1 MSFEALSLSDEL
13 LRAVRAASYE
23 TPTPI
28 QTKAIPP
35 ALEGRDV
42 LGCAQTGTGKTA
54 AFVLPTLQRL
64 MARASTSATNKGA
77 RPIRMLVLTPTREL
91 AAQIAET
98 VRVMGKFL
106 PLRSTVVFGGVGYEP
121 QDRALR
127 AGVDVLVSTPGRLID
142 HLSRGVVSLSNVE
155 VLVLDEAD
163 QMLDMGFIHDVR
175 RIVAKVPRDRQT
187 LFFSATMPPAIRS
200 LSDEWLR
207 DPVEVSVAPPA
218 TTAER
223 VEQELFFVETADKRA
238 LLEELVSRS
247 EVTRALV
254 FSRTK
259 HGANKIARWLEVAGV
274 KAEPIHGNKSQNART
289 RALAGFKNGTTRV
302 LVATD
307 LAARGLDIDEVSHVI
322 NFDLPNV
329 PEVYVHRIGRTA
341 RAGNEGVAW
350 SFCNTEER
358 EYLRDIERTTRQ
370 KIPVVS
376 DHRWASTVPMSE
388 PASRSGATARPSS
401 GGRGPMPSRNGGGGG
416 GSNRGHSNNGH
427 RGGGNG
433 SAGAPVRR
441 ESVPRPSNGDDH
453 RRATDSRGERLPE
466 RTPER
471 RTDGAG
477 RSDVRRDDGRRDEV
491 RRDTRP
497 ERRPEHGASSANT
510 HAKPA
515 HSPRPPAPNKP
526 APRT

>member
-1 MSFEALSLSDEL
+1 MAFEALSLSDEL

-54 AFVLPTLQRL
+54 AFVLPSLQRL
-64 MARASTSATNKGA
+64 AARAATVTSKGV
-77 RPIRMLVLTPTREL
+77 RPVRMLVLTPTREL

-98 VRVMGKFL
+98 VRDMGKFL
-106 PLRSTVVFGGVGYEP
+106 PLKHTVIFGGVGYEP
-121 QDRALR
+121 QDRAMR

-142 HLSRGVVSLSNVE
+142 HLGRGTVSLSHVE
-155 VLVLDEAD
+155 ILVLDEAD

-175 RIVAKVPRDRQT
+175 RIVAKVPNVRQT

-200 LSDEWLR
+200 LASEWLR

-223 VEQELFFVETADKRA
+223 VEQELFYVETPDKRS
-238 LLEELVSRS
+238 LLEELLSRR

-259 HGANKIARWLEVAGV
+259 HGANKIARWLEAAGIR
-274 KAEPIHGNKSQNART
+274 AEPIHGNKSQNART
-289 RALAGFKNGTTRV
+289 RALNGFKDGTTRV

-350 SFCNTEER
+350 SFCNVEER
-358 EYLRDIERTTRQ
+358 EYLWDIERTTRQ

-376 DHRWASTVPMSE
+376 DHPWASKVPVTE
-388 PASRSGATARPSS
+388 RPARGASAH
-401 GGRGPMPSRNGGGGG
+401 GRGNG
-416 GSNRGHSNNGH
+416 GHSNAR
-427 RGGGNG
+427 RGG
-433 SAGAPVRR
+433 A
-441 ESVPRPSNGDDH
+441 PRPSGPRDG
-453 RRATDSRGERLPE
+453 APRGERSERSEHGGHGGHGGHTPRTGNGNGHKAHGPAGTHGGGASKPREGGDRARRDGAAPPRANGPGAGAHPAKSGHGANNE
-466 RTPER
+466 RTGGSGGGHR
-471 RTDGAG
+471 
-477 RSDVRRDDGRRDEV
+477 
-491 RRDTRP
+491 
-497 ERRPEHGASSANT
+497 AN
-510 HAKPA
+510 
-515 HSPRPPAPNKP
+515 P
-526 APRT
+526 APRRDHH

>member
-1 MSFEALSLSDEL
+1 MAFEALSLSDEL

-54 AFVLPTLQRL
+54 AFVLPSLQRL
-64 MARASTSATNKGA
+64 AARAATVTSKGA
-77 RPIRMLVLTPTREL
+77 RPVRMLVLTPTREL

-98 VRVMGKFL
+98 VRDMGKFL
-106 PLRSTVVFGGVGYEP
+106 PLKHTVIFGGVGYEP
-121 QDRALR
+121 QDRAMR

-142 HLSRGVVSLSNVE
+142 HLGRGTVSLSHVE
-155 VLVLDEAD
+155 ILVLDEAD

-175 RIVAKVPRDRQT
+175 RIVAKVPSVRQT
-187 LFFSATMPPAIRS
+187 LFFSATMPPAIRA
-200 LSDEWLR
+200 LAGEWLR

-223 VEQELFFVETADKRA
+223 VEQELFYVESPDKRS
-238 LLEELVSRS
+238 LLEELLSRK

-259 HGANKIARWLEVAGV
+259 HGANKIARWLEAAGV
-274 KAEPIHGNKSQNART
+274 RAEPIHGNKSQNART
-289 RALAGFKNGTTRV
+289 RALNGFKAGTTRV

-350 SFCNTEER
+350 SFCNVEER
-358 EYLRDIERTTRQ
+358 EYLWDIERTTRQ

-376 DHRWASTVPMSE
+376 DHPWASKVPVTE
-388 PASRSGATARPSS
+388 RPARGAAGASAGGRNNGGS
-401 GGRGPMPSRNGGGGG
+401 GGHSNARRGDAPRASGPRDGAPRGEHGGRTPRTGNGHKAHGPAGTHGGGDRARRDGAAPPRANGPSGGAHPAKIGHGANSGGSGGGHRANNERSGGGG
-416 GSNRGHSNNGH
+416 H
-427 RGGGNG
+427 R
-433 SAGAPVRR
+433 AQ
-441 ESVPRPSNGDDH
+441 
-453 RRATDSRGERLPE
+453 
-466 RTPER
+466 
-471 RTDGAG
+471 
-477 RSDVRRDDGRRDEV
+477 
-491 RRDTRP
+491 
-497 ERRPEHGASSANT
+497 
-510 HAKPA
+510 
-515 HSPRPPAPNKP
+515 P
-526 APRT
+526 APRRDHH